1 MDEKLTLAQP
11 ELRLAE
17 ENLAAAALVA
27 SAGLHRSGIASLY
40 YAAHHAVSALLAAH
54 GLEASSRDGVQS
66 QFGLH
71 FVEPGA
77 LDARAG
83 KYLGNLL
90 HARLTADYKG
100 YVDLDR
106 EDYLQ
111 AAAQAKLVIAAVADY
126 LAPRFPT
133 LVFDRVRS
141 LADGL

>member
-1 MDEKLTLAQP
+1 MDEKLTLAQA

-17 ENLAAAALVA
+17 ESLAAAALVA
-27 SAGLHRSGIASLY
+27 RAGLHRSGISSLY
-40 YAAHHAVSALLAAH
+40 YAAHHTVSALLAAH
-54 GLEASSRDGVQS
+54 GLEAASHDGVQS

-71 FVEPGA
+71 FVKPGA

-100 YVDLDR
+100 YVDVDR
-106 EDYLQ
+106 DDYAQ

-126 LAPRFPT
+126 LAPRFPD

-141 LADGL
+141 LAGDL